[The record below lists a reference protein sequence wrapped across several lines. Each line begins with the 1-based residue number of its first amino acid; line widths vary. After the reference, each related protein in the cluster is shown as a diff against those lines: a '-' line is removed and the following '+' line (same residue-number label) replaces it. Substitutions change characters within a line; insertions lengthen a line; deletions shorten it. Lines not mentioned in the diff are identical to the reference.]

1 MKFIVDAHI
10 PKKLSLFLSWK
21 GYDSIHTLDLPNK
34 NWTKDSEINQISL
47 DEKRVLISKDLDFIE
62 SLLISNKPY
71 KLIYLSTGNIT
82 NKMLLEI
89 FSKNIEQIVELVSH
103 NRLIEITNDSIVL
116 KG

>member
-21 GYDSIHTLDLPNK
+21 GYDSIHTLDLPHK

-82 NKMLLEI
+82 NKILLEI

-103 NRLIEITNDSIVL
+103 NRLIEITNESIVV

>member
-1 MKFIVDAHI
+1 MDEESTSFMG
-10 PKKLSLFLSWK
+10 W
-21 GYDSIHTLDLPNK
+21 SIK
-34 NWTKDSEINQISL
+34 
-47 DEKRVLISKDLDFIE
+47 E

-89 FSKNIEQIVELVSH
+89 FSKNIEQIVELVSR

>member
-89 FSKNIEQIVELVSH
+89 FSKNIEQIVELVSR